1 MTSSANRTSRAHG
14 QLVDRLR
21 TASPTYVAMS
31 GADVSTRASVRV
43 SDRMWQQPDNA
54 AGNYG
59 RLAAHNFGPCPV
71 CRMHVCLTH
80 HSHTD
85 AK

>member
-1 MTSSANRTSRAHG
+1 MTSSANKTSRAYG
-14 QLVDRLR
+14 QLIHRLR

-31 GADVSTRASVRV
+31 GADVSIWASVRV
-43 SDRMWQQPDNA
+43 SDRMWQELDNA
-54 AGNYG
+54 SGNYG
-59 RLAAHNFGPCPV
+59 RLSAHNFGPCPV

>member
-1 MTSSANRTSRAHG
+1 
-14 QLVDRLR
+14 
-21 TASPTYVAMS
+21 MS
-31 GADVSTRASVRV
+31 GADVSTWASVRV
-43 SDRMWQQPDNA
+43 SDRMWQELDYA
-54 AGNYG
+54 SGNYG
-59 RLAAHNFGPCPV
+59 RLSAHNFGPCPV

>member
-1 MTSSANRTSRAHG
+1 MTSSSSKPSRAHG
-14 QLVDRLR
+14 QLADRLR
-21 TASPTYVAMS
+21 TASPTHVAMS
-31 GADVSTRASVRV
+31 GADVSTWASVRV
-43 SDRMWQQPDNA
+43 SDRVRQEPDNA
-54 AGNYG
+54 SGNYG
-59 RLAAHNFGPCPV
+59 RLPAHNFGPCPV

>member
-1 MTSSANRTSRAHG
+1 MTSSAKTSRAHG
-14 QLVDRLR
+14 QLIDRLR
-21 TASPTYVAMS
+21 TASPTYVAIS
-31 GADVSTRASVRV
+31 GVDVSAWASVRV
-43 SDRMWQQPDNA
+43 SDRIRQELDNA
-54 AGNYG
+54 SGNYG
-59 RLAAHNFGPCPV
+59 RLSAHNFGPCPV

>member
-1 MTSSANRTSRAHG
+1 MTSSSSKPSRAHG
-14 QLVDRLR
+14 QLADRLR
-21 TASPTYVAMS
+21 TASPTHVAMS
-31 GADVSTRASVRV
+31 GADVSTWASVRV
-43 SDRMWQQPDNA
+43 SDRVRQEPDIA
-54 AGNYG
+54 SGNYG
-59 RLAAHNFGPCPV
+59 RLPAHNFGPCPV

>member
-1 MTSSANRTSRAHG
+1 MTSSANKTSRAHG

-31 GADVSTRASVRV
+31 GADVSTWASVRI
-43 SDRMWQQPDNA
+43 SDRVGQELDN
-54 AGNYG
+54 GSSNYG
-59 RLAAHNFGPCPV
+59 RLSAHNFGPCPV

>member
-1 MTSSANRTSRAHG
+1 MTSSANKTSRAHG

-31 GADVSTRASVRV
+31 GADLSTWASVRV
-43 SDRMWQQPDNA
+43 SDRMWQELDYA
-54 AGNYG
+54 SGNHG
-59 RLAAHNFGPCPV
+59 RLSAHNFGPCRV